1 MNKISKKKILKIALS
16 VFSVLAIIAFLMN
29 CYVVLSVRNRVIY
42 NDDYKNI
49 KDVDC
54 IIILGAGIRGEKP
67 SPLLQDR
74 LDKGIELY
82 FEGVAP
88 KIILSGDH
96 GKKDHDEVNVMK
108 EYAIEKG
115 VPSEDIF
122 MDHAG
127 FSTYDTMYRAKNVF
141 GVKKAIIVTQKY
153 HIYRSLYI
161 ANKIG
166 IDAYGVPTLKKRKNA
181 IFREIREVLARG
193 KDLIKVNITSS
204 NNYKGETISI
214 NQSGDVTNDK

>member
-1 MNKISKKKILKIALS
+1 MNRKKILKIAIITIITLI
-16 VFSVLAIIAFLMN
+16 FSFFITNF
-29 CYVVLSVRNRVIY
+29 YVVLSVKNRVIT
-42 NDDYKNI
+42 NNDYKNI
-49 KDVDC
+49 KDVQC
-54 IIILGAGIRGEKP
+54 IIILGAGIRGDEP
-67 SPLLQDR
+67 SPLLRDR

-88 KIILSGDH
+88 KIIMSGDH
-96 GKKDHDEVNVMK
+96 GKKNHDEVNVMK
-108 EYAIEKG
+108 DYAIDKG

-161 ANKIG
+161 ANQIG
-166 IDAYGVPTLKKRKNA
+166 IDAYGVPTLIKRKNA
-181 IFREIREVLARG
+181 VFREVREVLARG
-193 KDLIKVNITSS
+193 KDLIKTAISS
-204 NNYKGETISI
+204 SSNYKGETISLE
-214 NQSGDVTNDK
+214 QSGDVTNDK